1 MTQHVSKYLPRSSQK
16 IEREY
21 TEKQQ
26 SFLEN
31 LLTTGGDPKQAAELA
46 GYSEGSYPQVVKA
59 LKQEMIDLA
68 SDVLAQSAPKAAYKL
83 IDIMDSTEP
92 VPQANMR
99 IQAAQQILDRVGLG
113 KTDRLD
119 VTVNTQGGLFI
130 LPAKEETV
138 LEADYME
145 YDEDDDEY
153 YYEEE
158 DE

>member
-1 MTQHVSKYLPRSSQK
+1 
-16 IEREY
+16 
-21 TEKQQ
+21 
-26 SFLEN
+26 
-31 LLTTGGDPKQAAELA
+31 
-46 GYSEGSYPQVVKA
+46 
-59 LKQEMIDLA
+59 
-68 SDVLAQSAPKAAYKL
+68 
-83 IDIMDSTEP
+83 
-92 VPQANMR
+92 MR

>member
-1 MTQHVSKYLPRSSQK
+1 MSNKQL
-16 IEREY
+16 
-21 TEKQQ
+21 TEKQEA
-26 SFLEN
+26 FLDN
-31 LLTTGGDPKQAAELA
+31 LPKVGGDPKQAAELA
-46 GYSEGSYPQVVKA
+46 GYSEGSYPSVVKS
-59 LKQEMIDLA
+59 LKTEILDLA
-68 SDVLAQSAPKAAYKL
+68 TNILAQSAPKAAYKL

-130 LPAKEETV
+130 LPAKKETV

>member
-1 MTQHVSKYLPRSSQK
+1 MSNKQL
-16 IEREY
+16 
-21 TEKQQ
+21 TEKQEA
-26 SFLEN
+26 FLDN
-31 LLTTGGDPKQAAELA
+31 LPKVGGDPKQAAVLA
-46 GYSEGSYPQVVKA
+46 GYSEGSYLSVVKS
-59 LKQEMIDLA
+59 LKTEILDLA
-68 SDVLAQSAPKAAYKL
+68 TNILAQSAPKAAYKL